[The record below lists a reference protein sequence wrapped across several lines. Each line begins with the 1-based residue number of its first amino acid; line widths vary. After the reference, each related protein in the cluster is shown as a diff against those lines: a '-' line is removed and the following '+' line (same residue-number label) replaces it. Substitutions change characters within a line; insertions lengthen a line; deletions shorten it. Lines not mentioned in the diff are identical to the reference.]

1 MALSAFS
8 EKSHPPELNEL
19 KTVLGQSAE
28 LWERLVSHVAAAY
41 PPITELWNF
50 AGAKFGWSLRLKRK
64 DRVVLYMTPQVGHF
78 LLGVVLGDKAVRTAH
93 SARLAEPVLA
103 LIDTAPRYAEGRGI
117 RLPIATRD
125 DLVAAQTLAA
135 LKMTP

>member
-1 MALSAFS
+1 MALSAFAD
-8 EKSHPPELNEL
+8 KSHPPEPDEL

-28 LWERLVSHVAAAY
+28 LWEQLVSHVAAAY

-50 AGAKFGWSLRLKRK
+50 AGAKFGWSLRLKRRH
-64 DRVVLYMTPQVGHF
+64 RVVLYMTPQVGHF

-93 SARLAEPVLA
+93 GARLPEPVLA

>member
-1 MALSAFS
+1 MVLNAFAD
-8 EKSHPPELNEL
+8 KSHPPEPDEL
-19 KTVLGQSAE
+19 KVVLGRSAE
-28 LWERLVSHVAAAY
+28 LWEQLVSHVAAVY

-93 SARLAEPVLA
+93 SAGLPKPVLA
-103 LIDTAPRYAEGRGI
+103 LLDTTPRYAEGRGI
-117 RLPIATRD
+117 RLPIATRE